1 MVFLVK
7 FPACFYARRVL
18 KKANKMIEYTKR
30 EKLRQMVQVGDM
42 PIAYK
47 RYLELGGTQHISA
60 LRKFLIGFRPFH
72 KDGWIMYQA
81 IMETVESRL
90 TKHPVPQQVLRDL
103 EQRLAL

>member
-1 MVFLVK
+1 
-7 FPACFYARRVL
+7 
-18 KKANKMIEYTKR
+18 MIEYTKR

-42 PIAYK
+42 PIAHK

-90 TKHPVPQQVLRDL
+90 TKHPVPQQVLREL